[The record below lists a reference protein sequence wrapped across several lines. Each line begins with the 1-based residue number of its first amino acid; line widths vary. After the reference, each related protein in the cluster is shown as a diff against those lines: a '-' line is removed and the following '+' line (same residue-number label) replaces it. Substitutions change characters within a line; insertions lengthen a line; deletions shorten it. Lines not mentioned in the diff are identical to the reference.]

1 MKPKEWL
8 HVKWPPWAEI
18 EAERDRSRQ
27 NLINSCVEASEFIQ
41 AEQHQDQ
48 FKASEKDNIRNAV
61 QFIKAWLD
69 ESQDASK
76 DDFEAQQEL
85 LEDVVTVAQ
94 LRFDGLTVEI
104 PSDTD

>member
-1 MKPKEWL
+1 MTKAWL
-8 HVKWPPWAEI
+8 HIKWPTWAEI
-18 EAERDRSRQ
+18 EAGHRAKER
-27 NLINSCVEASEFIQ
+27 LIKACVEASELIQ

-48 FKASEKDNIRNAV
+48 FEDSEKDNIRNAV

-69 ESQDASK
+69 ESQEASK

-85 LEDVVTVAQ
+85 LEDVVNVAK
-94 LRFDGLTVEI
+94 LRFDGLSVEI

>member
-1 MKPKEWL
+1 MDSKRGLW
-8 HVKWPPWAEI
+8 VRWPPWAEI
-18 EAERDRSRQ
+18 EAERNRARQ
-27 NLINSCVEASEFIQ
+27 SLINSCVEASEFIQ

-48 FKASEKDNIRNAV
+48 FKASEKLNIRNAV

-76 DDFEAQQEL
+76 DDFEAQQEVS
-85 LEDVVTVAQ
+85 EDVVNPVK
-94 LRFDGLTVEI
+94 LRFDGLSVEL

>member
-1 MKPKEWL
+1 MKPTEWL
-8 HVKWPPWAEI
+8 HVKWPTWAEI
-18 EAERDRSRQ
+18 EAERDRAREKV
-27 NLINSCVEASEFIQ
+27 INSCVEASECIQ

-48 FKASEKDNIRNAV
+48 FKASEKVNIRNAV

-85 LEDVVTVAQ
+85 LEDVVNEAK
-94 LRFDGLTVEI
+94 LRFDGLSVEL